1 MIELNKL
8 LYNIFLRSPN
18 NLFNE
23 LLNECQKS
31 YAAPAHT
38 LQELHA
44 RKNTKIKGDMFEEF
58 CVLYLKNVK
67 IYNNVWL
74 LKDVP
79 DNILEKLNLKRRD
92 MGIDMIAEN
101 NGLYYAV
108 QCKYKKHSGNKK
120 YNVLSWKVLSTFY
133 ALCLKTGPFEKYIVM
148 TNCNYVRH
156 AVKQNEKDL
165 SICLKS
171 FENITKDQWLC
182 MCNVHN
188 YKLEN
193 IIENNNI
200 EKYQQIKTYD
210 ESNSNDSTEDSPI
223 LSEILDDFKE
233 EIRKKRLLF
242 YQQKI

>member
-1 MIELNKL
+1 MLELNKL
-8 LYNIFLRSPN
+8 LYNIFLKSPN
-18 NLFNE
+18 NLFDE
-23 LLNECQKS
+23 LLIECQKS
-31 YAAPAHT
+31 YAAPAHS
-38 LQELHA
+38 LQEIHA

-58 CVLYLKNVK
+58 SVLYLKNVK
-67 IYNNVWL
+67 KYNNVWL

-79 DNILEKLNLKRRD
+79 DDILEKLNLKRRD
-92 MGIDMIAEN
+92 MGIDLIAEN

-108 QCKYKKHSGNKK
+108 QCKYKKHSGHKK

-133 ALCLKTGPFEKYIVM
+133 ALCLKTGPFDKYIVM

-156 AVKQNEKDL
+156 AVKQNEKDV

-171 FENITKDQWLC
+171 FENITKDQWLS

-193 IIENNNI
+193 INDI
-200 EKYQQIKTYD
+200 D
-210 ESNSNDSTEDSPI
+210 ESILNNSTEDSTI
-223 LSEILDDFKE
+223 LSEILEDTKE

>member
-18 NLFNE
+18 NFFNE
-23 LLNECQKS
+23 LLIECQKS
-31 YAAPAHT
+31 YAAPAHN
-38 LQELHA
+38 LQEIHA

-58 CVLYLKNVK
+58 SVLYLKNVK
-67 IYNNVWL
+67 KYNNVWL

-79 DNILEKLNLKRRD
+79 DIILEKLNLKRRD
-92 MGIDMIAEN
+92 MGIDLIAEN

-108 QCKYKKHSGNKK
+108 QCKYKKHNGHKK

-171 FENITKDQWLC
+171 FENITKDQWLS

-193 IIENNNI
+193 INNI
-200 EKYQQIKTYD
+200 EKHLIIKTSD
-210 ESNSNDSTEDSPI
+210 NFIPNDSTDDDII
-223 LSEILDDFKE
+223 LSEILVDSKE